1 MMTIIR
7 LSISGLIVFFSQS
20 LMAGT
25 HFETTDLASMAS
37 FLSDDGSEIRSLPT
51 VNGVETVHCRLP
63 QGGVIHASRHKTV
76 AQLWYVLSGNGDL
89 WLEGSDGKESIISLK
104 NGVSVTVP
112 LGYKFQFRNTG
123 TQNLDILIVNTT
135 KWSGPGELI
144 PVKNRWRLPKTVL
157 NK

>member
-1 MMTIIR
+1 MMMIAC
-7 LSISGLIVFFSQS
+7 ISMSVLMAFLSQS
-20 LMAGT
+20 VKADT
-25 HFETTDLASMAS
+25 HFETTDLASITS

-63 QGGVIHASRHKTV
+63 QGGIIQASRHKTV

-89 WLEGSDGKESIISLK
+89 WLQTHDGKESVVLLK
-104 NGVSVTVP
+104 SGVSVTVP

-123 TQNLDILIVNTT
+123 MQNLDILIVNTT

-144 PVKNRWRLPKTVL
+144 PVKNHWELPKSIL
-157 NK
+157 HK